1 MEVEISTPIP
11 ITDRIALSFPMT
23 SVPRELFQSQEA
35 ISVSVPTL
43 AVISPTSPPDTP
55 VATAISLTPAPTLIE
70 TPIQTP
76 PQEQAVASEPPQVA
90 LPAPTESPTESPTAP
105 PTATVTA
112 TPRATRTP
120 IDVARIIYTNLP
132 PVFVG
137 ASVLLFAVIIAA
149 GVSIVRG
156 PRDI

>member
-1 MEVEISTPIP
+1 MDVAIPTPVP
-11 ITDRIALSFPMT
+11 VTDSIALSFPMT
-23 SVPRELFQSQEA
+23 SVPREIFQPLEA

-43 AVISPTSPPDTP
+43 ALVTPTSPADTP
-55 VATAISLTPAPTLIE
+55 VATTIDQAPTP
-70 TPIQTP
+70 TPSLAPATTTGP
-76 PQEQAVASEPPQVA
+76 TQVA
-90 LPAPTESPTESPTAP
+90 MPAPTESPTESPTAL

-112 TPRATRTP
+112 TPTPTRTP